1 MYTCQ
6 ECGKRLRTRQ
16 GLSGHHQLKHDSGST
31 QRLEHAAATV
41 EPQAERS
48 QRGSSAS
55 GTSRSPTP
63 QFVTMDQLE
72 QALEQL
78 SAEKLAEMVAEAVKE
93 KLAEM
98 VAEAVNEQLKPLE
111 KRVRELELTAV
122 GEGLLRRS
130 QERNDAQ
137 RAELEERVS
146 KLEGLLR
153 EALELLQQSERKQ
166 LGLKAFIRA
175 TFLAL
180 EERLPNKLQEEGVIG
195 SFAAQDLVADW
206 KPAKLCGHFAPPGRD
221 YCESLACI
229 SKSVHL
235 N

>member
-6 ECGKRLRTRQ
+6 ECGKQLRTRQ
-16 GLSGHHQLKHDSGST
+16 GLSGHHQLKHDSGSK
-31 QRLEHAAATV
+31 QRSEHAEATA

-48 QRGSSAS
+48 QNGSSAS
-55 GTSRSPTP
+55 GAVSSTSGSTTS
-63 QFVTMDQLE
+63 QFVTMEQLE
-72 QALEQL
+72 QALDQL
-78 SAEKLAEMVAEAVKE
+78 RAEL
-93 KLAEM
+93 
-98 VAEAVNEQLKPLE
+98 QLKPLE

-122 GEGLLRRS
+122 GEGLLRVL
-130 QERNDAQ
+130 QERNDATQ

-146 KLEGLLR
+146 KLEGLLQ

-166 LGLKAFIRA
+166 LGLKAFIRD

-180 EERLPNKLQEEGVIG
+180 EERFPNKLQEEGILG
-195 SFAAQDLVADW
+195 SFAAQDLVEDW

-221 YCESLACI
+221 YCQSLACI
-229 SKSVHL
+229 SKSAHL